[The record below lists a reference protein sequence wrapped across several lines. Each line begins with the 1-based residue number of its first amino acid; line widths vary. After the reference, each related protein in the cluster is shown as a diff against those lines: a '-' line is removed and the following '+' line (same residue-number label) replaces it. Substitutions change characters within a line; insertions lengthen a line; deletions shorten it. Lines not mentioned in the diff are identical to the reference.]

1 MCVCVCVCVCVVF
14 FKIGLYFVERARK
27 RDGVKKFPADVFELE
42 KYKSSMDE
50 WYMGEG
56 GE

>member
-1 MCVCVCVCVCVVF
+1 
-14 FKIGLYFVERARK
+14 LRARK
-27 RDGVKKFPADVFELE
+27 GDGVKKFPADVFELE

-56 GE
+56 GWGGE